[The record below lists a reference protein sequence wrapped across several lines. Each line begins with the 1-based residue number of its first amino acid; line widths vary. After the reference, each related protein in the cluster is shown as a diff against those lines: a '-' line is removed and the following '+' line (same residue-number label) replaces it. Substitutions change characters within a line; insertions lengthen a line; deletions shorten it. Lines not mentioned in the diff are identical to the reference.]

1 MTITSAD
8 LRLRVAEYLRVKAVD
23 RDLADED
30 AEKIDNAIDDA
41 FAELRERGLLWW
53 ADDAI
58 PQACAFALTLI
69 VSAQAC
75 AKFGKAGQGYEPGD
89 ADGRLRLGA
98 LKASAVTETTSAEY
112 F

>member
-1 MTITSAD
+1 MTLLNTD
-8 LRLRVAEYLRVKAVD
+8 LRQRVAENLRVKAVD

-30 AEKIDNAIDDA
+30 AEKIDNAIDDV
-41 FAELRERGLLWW
+41 FAELRELGLLWW

-75 AKFGKAGQGYEPGD
+75 ARFGKIGQGYEGGD
-89 ADGRLRLGA
+89 ADGRARLAA
-98 LKASAVTETTSAEY
+98 LKPSAVIETAQAVY
-112 F
+112 Y

>member
-8 LRLRVAEYLRVKAVD
+8 LRLRVAENLRVKAVD

-30 AEKIDNAIDDA
+30 ADKIDKAIDDA
-41 FAELRERGLLWW
+41 FAELREQGLLWW
-53 ADDAI
+53 GDDAI

-75 AKFGKAGQGYEPGD
+75 ARFGKIAQGYEGGD
-89 ADGRLRLGA
+89 TDGRARLAA
-98 LKASAVTETTSAEY
+98 LKPSAVVETVRSEY

>member
-1 MTITSAD
+1 MTLLNSQ
-8 LRLRVAEYLRVKAVD
+8 LRQRVAENLRVKAVD

-41 FAELRERGLLWW
+41 FAELREQGLLWW
-53 ADDAI
+53 ADDQI
-58 PQACAFALTLI
+58 PQACVFALTLI

-75 AKFGKAGQGYEPGD
+75 ARFGKIGQGYEGGD
-89 ADGRLRLGA
+89 TDGRARLAA
-98 LKASAVTETTSAEY
+98 LKPSAVIDTVRAEY